1 MSVYLLRMGA
11 CALALAGVAGAGQDQ
26 RPARLPGSA
35 PALGATR
42 EALEV
47 VATDADDWRAE
58 SLAELGQASLVAL
71 LAAADGSAAAP
82 LWDAELEATDLV
94 PETLESTQVG
104 SWRMLF
110 GAAASEEECLPR
122 TPEEVLQLVR
132 AWDGILGDGERR
144 TQLHVQGVQLGAEQF
159 SLEVHVQR
167 SSGARGLHGHWR
179 VSFRLGDDGQAR
191 IWRLQRESY
200 AAALGDRPLFV
211 DATQA
216 VFGGRALSEQLSHG
230 IDAWRRRLDP
240 SLGVGLLGHHGL
252 AVGDL
257 NEDGLEDL
265 YLCEPGGLPN
275 RAYLRQPDGSVRESA
290 AEMGLDILDS
300 CTSALIVDFDG
311 DGDRELV
318 LTTVDEVI
326 LMENTGRGRFRIAG
340 RFAAQSG
347 TSMAA
352 ADVDNDGDVDL
363 FVCGYLSPYDGG
375 ATPMPYHDAQ
385 NGEGNLFLL
394 NMGQLLFRDATAE
407 FGLDAEGRRFSFAA
421 AFEDFDGDGD
431 QDLYVAND
439 FGRNALYVN
448 RGGHFEELAEAYG
461 VEDISAGMGV
471 TWADFDGDG
480 FDDLYVSNM
489 QSSAGSRVTG
499 QARFQA
505 QVDEHVR
512 AQFRRHAR
520 GNSLFLGLAGAD
532 FADASEASGASAGGW
547 AWGALAV
554 DLNLDGRPDLVVPN
568 GFVSGSAG
576 GPDL

>member
-1 MSVYLLRMGA
+1 MVLLA
-11 CALALAGVAGAGQDQ
+11 ALSQAGQE
-26 RPARLPGSA
+26 PPEARLPGSA
-35 PALGATR
+35 PAMGATR
-42 EALEV
+42 EALEL

-58 SLAELGQASLVAL
+58 TLADQGKASLLAL
-71 LAAADGSAAAP
+71 LAAADGMGSAP
-82 LWDAELEATDLV
+82 DWDPELEASELLPAEPLSEQRGV
-94 PETLESTQVG
+94 WQLLS
-104 SWRMLF
+104 
-110 GAAASEEECLPR
+110 GAAASEEERVSR
-122 TPEEVLQLVR
+122 TPEEVLGLVR
-132 AWDGILGDGERR
+132 AWDAVLGEGQRRTHLHVQDVQLGDGW
-144 TQLHVQGVQLGAEQF
+144 F
-159 SLEVHVQR
+159 SLLVHVQR
-167 SSGARGLHGHWR
+167 SCGARGLHGHWR
-179 VSFRLGDDGQAR
+179 VKFRVGEDEVAR
-191 IWRLQRESY
+191 LWHLERESFS
-200 AAALGDRPLFV
+200 ASIGAQPLFQ

-216 VFGGRALSEQLSHG
+216 VFGGDVLRDQLDLG
-230 IDAWRRRLDP
+230 IDGWRRRLDP

-265 YLCEPGGLPN
+265 YLCQPGGLPN
-275 RAYLRQPDGSVRESA
+275 RAYLRQPDGSVREGASA
-290 AEMGLDILDS
+290 MGINILDS

-340 RFAAQSG
+340 RYEAPSG

-375 ATPMPYHDAQ
+375 ARPVPYHDAQ
-385 NGEGNLFLL
+385 NGQGNLFLL
-394 NMGQLLFRDATAE
+394 NLGQLLFRDATAE
-407 FGLDAEGRRFSFAA
+407 LGLDAEGNRFSFAA

-448 RGGHFEELAEAYG
+448 ADGRFTEAAAAHG

-480 FDDLYVSNM
+480 VEDLYVSNM
-489 QSSAGSRVTG
+489 QSSAGARITQ
-499 QARFQA
+499 QARFQPGG
-505 QVDEHVR
+505 DENVR

-520 GNSLFLGLAGAD
+520 GNSLFLGQVNAS
-532 FADASEASGASAGGW
+532 FEDASVGSGASDGGW

-554 DLNLDGRPDLVVPN
+554 DLNLDCLPDLVVPN
-568 GFVSGSAG
+568 GFVSGAAG

>member
-1 MSVYLLRMGA
+1 MSVYLLRIGA
-11 CALALAGVAGAGQDQ
+11 CALGLVGLAGAGQDQ

-35 PALGATR
+35 PAQGATR

-58 SLAELGQASLVAL
+58 SLADLGKASLVAL
-71 LAAADGSAAAP
+71 LSAADGGASAP
-82 LWDAELEATDLV
+82 LWDADLEATLLV
-94 PETLESTQVG
+94 PEQLQSTQVG
-104 SWRMLF
+104 AWRLLS
-110 GAAASEEECLPR
+110 GGAASEEECLAR
-122 TPEEVLQLVR
+122 TPQEVLQLVR
-132 AWDGILGDGERR
+132 AWDGILGEGERR
-144 TQLHVQGVQLGAEQF
+144 TQWHVQGVQLGEGQF
-159 SLEVHVQR
+159 SLQVHVQR
-167 SSGARGLHGHWR
+167 SRGARGLHGHWR
-179 VSFRLGDDGQAR
+179 VSFRLAEDGQAR

-200 AAALGDRPLFV
+200 GAALGEQPLFV
-211 DATQA
+211 DATEA
-216 VFGGRALSEQLSHG
+216 VFGGRVLKEQLAQG

-265 YLCEPGGLPN
+265 YLCQPGGLPN
-275 RAYLRQPDGSVRESA
+275 RAFLRQSDGSVRESA
-290 AEMGLDILDS
+290 AAMGLDILDS

-340 RFAAQSG
+340 RYPAQSG

-375 ATPMPYHDAQ
+375 AAPMPYHDAQ
-385 NGEGNLFLL
+385 NGQGNLFLL
-394 NMGQLLFRDATAE
+394 NLGQLLFRDATAE
-407 FGLDAEGRRFSFAA
+407 LGLDAEGSRFSFAA
-421 AFEDFDGDGD
+421 AFEDLDGDGD

-448 RGGHFEELAEAYG
+448 TGGHFEELAEAHG

-471 TWADFDGDG
+471 TWGDFDGDG
-480 FDDLYVSNM
+480 TDDLYVSNM
-489 QSSAGSRVTG
+489 QSSAGSRITG

-505 QVDEHVR
+505 QVDEGVR
-512 AQFRRHAR
+512 EQFRRHAR
-520 GNSLFLGLAGAD
+520 GNSLFLGQSGSG
-532 FADASEASGASAGGW
+532 FVDASEGSGASAGGW

-554 DLNLDGRPDLVVPN
+554 DLNLDGRLDLVVPN